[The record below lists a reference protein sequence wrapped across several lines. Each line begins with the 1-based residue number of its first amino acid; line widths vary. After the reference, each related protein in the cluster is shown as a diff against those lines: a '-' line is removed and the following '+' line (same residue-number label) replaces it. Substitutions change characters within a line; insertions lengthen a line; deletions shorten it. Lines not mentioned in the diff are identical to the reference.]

1 MSSGRSGFNVVGQ
14 QCLFPI
20 PNVPRVETQA
30 ARNTDPDTSHE
41 AAERITESGE
51 RARQAQRVLLC
62 VTLYPGRTSAEIA
75 GLMFAERQMPARRLP
90 ELVTAGAV
98 ERGPKRKCAVAETN
112 AITWW
117 PAGAAPPTTEDE
129 GA

>member
-1 MSSGRSGFNVVGQ
+1 MSQGQ
-14 QCLFPI
+14 PDLFPMKQS
-20 PNVPRVETQA
+20 VRVETQA
-30 ARNTDPDTSHE
+30 ARNSDPDTSHE

-51 RARQAQRVLLC
+51 RERQAQRVLLC
-62 VTLYPGRTSAEIA
+62 VKLYPGRTSAEIA
-75 GLMFAERQMPARRLP
+75 GLMFEDRQMPARRLP

-117 PAGAAPPTTEDE
+117 PHGAAPPEQTANGETE
-129 GA
+129 